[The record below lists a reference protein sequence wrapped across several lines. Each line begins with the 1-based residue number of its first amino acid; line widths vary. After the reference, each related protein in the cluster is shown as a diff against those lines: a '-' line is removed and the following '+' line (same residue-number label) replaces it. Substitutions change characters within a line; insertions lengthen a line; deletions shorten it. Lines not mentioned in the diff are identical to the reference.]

1 LKTLIIKSIL
11 ITWLASSCL
20 IAMPQALAAQTPD
33 QYITISGSDCSDT
46 PEGQAA
52 KNTVN
57 LDCKTYHQTTNYTC
71 GPAVLMTV
79 MQFYGLYTSAEMN
92 PKTELHIA
100 LEMGATEL
108 GTTRTQMTD
117 WLTSKGFNVES
128 GDRIQSDMII
138 KNLKQNIPT
147 IITVNHHWILAKGF
161 EQATKSSPETISFSD
176 SCCGITVL
184 SSAAIDA
191 LWESS
196 ALEKMHG
203 SGCTDEGQYIVPRIK

>member
-1 LKTLIIKSIL
+1 
-11 ITWLASSCL
+11 
-20 IAMPQALAAQTPD
+20 MPQAFAAPQTPD

-52 KNTVN
+52 KNTLN

-79 MQFYGLYTSAEMN
+79 MQYYGRFTSADMN

-100 LEMGATEL
+100 LEMGATET
-108 GTTRTQMTD
+108 GTTRNQMTD
-117 WLTSKGFNVES
+117 WLSSKGFSVET
-128 GDRIQSDMII
+128 GDRIDSKMII
-138 KNLKQNIPT
+138 QNLKQNVPT

-161 EQATKSSPETISFSD
+161 EQATKSSQETISFSD

-191 LWESS
+191 LWQAS

-203 SGCTDEGQYIVPRIK
+203 SNNCTDEGQYIVPRLK